1 MRATSLLLVLVAL
14 VLSACG
20 PDQPDVTGPSYTP
33 VPDDVL
39 FARVSALP
47 GVAAQH
53 LEYLDSFANP
63 NGYSGTVDA
72 KKGVDPRELLD
83 AVLAVLRT
91 GHPDAA
97 LDVSVSSRS
106 LGYQIGPDFLGLFLK
121 EDFDRRYGPQ
131 PGDGTPPPSLP
142 ASVRPLPSPT
152 R

>member
-1 MRATSLLLVLVAL
+1 VRAASIVLVVVALLLT
-14 VLSACG
+14 ACG
-20 PDQPDVTGPSYTP
+20 HDQPESAGPSYTP
-33 VPDDVL
+33 VPDDEL
-39 FARVSALP
+39 FARVAALP

-63 NGYSGTVDA
+63 NSYTGTVDA
-72 KKGVDPRELLD
+72 KKGVDPRKLLD
-83 AVLAVLRT
+83 AVLALLRT
-91 GHPDAA
+91 GHPNAA
-97 LDVSVSSRS
+97 LAVTVNSDS

-142 ASVRPLPSPT
+142 VSVRPLPSPT